1 MAKLDVLT
9 FPDERLRTIAEP
21 VTVFDE
27 SLKEL
32 IADMFETMYAEN
44 GIGLAATQVDIHKQI
59 IVMDF
64 SDNQNDQKIF
74 INPEL
79 TSTAGTFT
87 NEEGCLSVPNVYAT
101 VERAERVH
109 IKAFDVMGQPFELDA
124 DELLSI
130 CIQHEVDH
138 LNGILF
144 VDYLSPF
151 KRQRIREKLLKQTR
165 KNKKNP

>member
-44 GIGLAATQVDIHKQI
+44 GIGLAATQVNVHKQI

-64 SDNQNDQKIF
+64 SDNQDDQKIF

-87 NEEGCLSVPNVYAT
+87 NEEGCLSVPNVYAA

-109 IKAFDVMGQPFELDA
+109 IKAFDAMGQPFELDA

-138 LNGILF
+138 LKGILF

-165 KNKKNP
+165 KNKNNP

>member
-21 VTVFDE
+21 VTVFDKALQ
-27 SLKEL
+27 SLIE
-32 IADMFETMYAEN
+32 DMFETMYAEN
-44 GIGLAATQVDIHKQI
+44 GIGLAATQVNVHKQI

-64 SDNQNDQKIF
+64 SDNKDDKKVF

-79 TSTAGTFT
+79 TSIAGSFV
-87 NEEGCLSVPNVYAT
+87 NEEGCLSVPGVYAP

-109 IKAFDVMGQPFELDA
+109 IKAFDALGQSFEIDA

-130 CIQHEVDH
+130 CIQHEMDH
-138 LNGILF
+138 LKGILF

-151 KRQRIREKLLKQTR
+151 KRQRIREKLLKQSR
-165 KNKKNP
+165 KNKKTP